1 MTMVLL
7 LTCGSLCKIRRTRTI
22 NVTSDRVDTSSLN
35 ENGTINPKVMREMTQ
50 KRLSN
55 KRYVK
60 LQEKI
65 NLRFHYILF
74 FIRPPIVCK
83 EPDPSIND
91 ENNSNINHCTD
102 LVTKQDNSYTNV
114 QMSANDQQMTIS
126 NFTANNHVNLVKV
139 KKIDTDNMISLD
151 IISANCYNGRFFC

>member
-22 NVTSDRVDTSSLN
+22 NVTSDRIDTSSLN

-55 KRYVK
+55 KRYVT
-60 LQEKI
+60 LQKNLSKI
-65 NLRFHYILF
+65 SLHIV

-102 LVTKQDNSYTNV
+102 LVTKHDNSYTNV